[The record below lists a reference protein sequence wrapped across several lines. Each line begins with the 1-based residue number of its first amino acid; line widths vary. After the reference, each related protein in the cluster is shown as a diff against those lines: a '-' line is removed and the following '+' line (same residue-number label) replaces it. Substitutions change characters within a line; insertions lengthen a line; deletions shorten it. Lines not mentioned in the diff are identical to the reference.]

1 MSSKKINELES
12 RRDKL
17 DNKLSES
24 SETARKALDLFIK
37 SSAKYSEYINNLSDS
52 EEVLK
57 NASLTS
63 YNTFMIQNSQLQLSS
78 QQIIDVNLGL
88 LNLYINN
95 LNDSI
100 KNQTNANI
108 ISSRRQRK
116 LTRAI
121 IFIGFISLLGMII
134 TLLKTF
140 EII

>member
-12 RRDKL
+12 KRDKL
-17 DNKLSES
+17 ENKFFET
-24 SETARKALDLFIK
+24 SETARKALDIFIK
-37 SSAKYSEYINNLSDS
+37 SSAKYSAYINQSPDT
-52 EEVLK
+52 EEILK

-63 YNTFMIQNSQLQLSS
+63 YNTFMVQNSQLQLSS

-100 KNQTNANI
+100 KNQTDANI

-121 IFIGFISLLGMII
+121 IFIGFISLVGTII

-140 EII
+140 EMI